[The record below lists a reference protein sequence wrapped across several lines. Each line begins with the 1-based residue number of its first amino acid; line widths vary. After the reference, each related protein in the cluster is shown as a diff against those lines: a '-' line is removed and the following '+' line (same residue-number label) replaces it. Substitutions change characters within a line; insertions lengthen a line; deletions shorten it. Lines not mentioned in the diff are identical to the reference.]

1 MEDDITI
8 GVTEIVNNIEVT
20 AQPNDQVI
28 DIDVIDNSDSVTL
41 NVTPN
46 IIEVNVERGSS
57 FARWGTIYGNIL
69 DQTDLQNALF
79 NKADLVNGLVPAYQ
93 LPSFVDDV
101 IEVANFASLP
111 TTGETGKLYLTLD
124 NNKIYRWG
132 GSTYVEIASN
142 QAIWGQI
149 TGTLSNQTDLQN
161 ALNLK
166 ADKTITI
173 TPNAPLTG
181 GGDLSAN
188 RSISINQSGTS
199 SDGFLSSTDWN
210 TFNNKQNQ
218 LNGTGFVKASGTTIS
233 YDNTSYLPL
242 SGGTMTGDLFL
253 RANNDVGGTNYCIG
267 QTMASND
274 SWKIYG
280 NTIAF
285 DRGELVFELGDNG
298 SASSVNGQRFRFFY
312 NNSSDGTAKSPF
324 ILDYNDAVFDANGS
338 FSGNLGVANG
348 NTNNFESFANQL
360 VIGNG
365 STSVGMTIFTGSSN
379 SGALYFADSTS
390 GDDRRRGAITYNHLT
405 NTMNLDTNA
414 VNRIRINE
422 TGKVTINSGSWD
434 GSTGGLFNISNGGQH
449 GFEFVPNHSLGRN
462 AIFSYNRTTL
472 AYNTILY
479 SALDH
484 VFAGNGNEL
493 MRITSGGNV
502 GIGTTSPN
510 DALTV
515 IGNQFDVRNTS
526 GVSGTGYALEFATN
540 SLTPRLDFVTNSVYT
555 GNIKSNASAFTLNTP
570 SGLPLTFEVANSERM
585 RITSSGSVVVS
596 NLGTG
601 LVYSNAGALTS
612 TNPSDERL
620 KDDITD
626 LQYGLNEI
634 LQLRPVSYNWKND
647 TINQGKQF
655 GFIAQEVQEIM
666 PELISEFTT
675 FEDEEEVVR
684 LGLDKEGIYAT
695 LVNAIKE
702 LKAEIDLLKQKA

>member
-1 MEDDITI
+1 MGDDITI

-57 FARWGTIYGNIL
+57 FARWGTIYGSIL

-188 RSISINQSGTS
+188 RTLSITQSGVS
-199 SDGFLSSTDWN
+199 SDGYLSSSDWN

-242 SGGTMTGDLFL
+242 SGGTMTGQIVLKESSSSTDYTKGL
-253 RANNDVGGTNYCIG
+253 RFPNDPFGGGDDVSGIRLYSNSGENQVLEIYIKDNSGTDIINFATGSSGGLSNNDV
-267 QTMASND
+267 
-274 SWKIYG
+274 KING
-280 NTIAF
+280 NTIWNVGNLPSPISGTGTTNF
-285 DRGELVFELGDNG
+285 LPKFTSSGVIGNSQIFDNG
-298 SASSVNGQRFRFFY
+298 SFVGIGVSSGLNRILQVVGTTPISHKHTSSPLEMIIGQFDSSGNSVINNTANADLYFHTNNTRAISIKPTARVGIGTSFPSARFQVTETGGSGSNTNCALF
-312 NNSSDGTAKSPF
+312 SDSVSNTLGIS
-324 ILDYNDAVFDANGS
+324 NANGVNTV
-338 FSGNLGVANG
+338 FSQSLAS
-348 NTNNFESFANQL
+348 TPLASDLAFA
-360 VIGNG
+360 
-365 STSVGMTIFTGSSN
+365 TT
-379 SGALYFADSTS
+379 
-390 GDDRRRGAITYNHLT
+390 
-405 NTMNLDTNA
+405 TNA
-414 VNRIRINE
+414 INGTPIE
-422 TGKVTINSGSWD
+422 
-434 GSTGGLFNISNGGQH
+434 
-449 GFEFVPNHSLGRN
+449 R
-462 AIFSYNRTTL
+462 
-472 AYNTILY
+472 
-479 SALDH
+479 
-484 VFAGNGNEL
+484 
-493 MRITSGGNV
+493 MRITSGGWV
-502 GIGTTSPN
+502 GINTTTPVDNLTINGGVRTLGTAAGYFFNNRGLSNVYGFYATGGTIFVFN
-510 DALTV
+510 DGV
-515 IGNQFDVRNTS
+515 GNIASINTTS
-526 GVSGTGYALEFATN
+526 GVYVPLSDRNKKKDFEESTIG
-540 SLTPRLDFVTNSVYT
+540 LDAILGLKPTLYR
-555 GNIKSNASAFTLNTP
+555 IKSD
-570 SGLPLTFEVANSERM
+570 
-585 RITSSGSVVVS
+585 S
-596 NLGTG
+596 NDAEKKLGF
-601 LVYSNAGALTS
+601 V
-612 TNPSDERL
+612 
-620 KDDITD
+620 
-626 LQYGLNEI
+626 
-634 LQLRPVSYNWKND
+634 
-647 TINQGKQF
+647 
-655 GFIAQEVQEIM
+655 AQEVEEFIPQAFIRQEG
-666 PELISEFTT
+666 EK
-675 FEDEEEVVR
+675 EDFI
-684 LGLDKEGIYAT
+684 GLDYNSITAA
-695 LVNAIKE
+695 LVKAVQE